1 MAKKEKVTTR
11 FQRLLKD
18 KKLLLMPGGFSPIA
32 ARMVQEAGLDSFFLA
47 GSQTSAYVYGLP
59 DVGLMGREEMTLATQ
74 RVTATCD
81 IPIFVDADT
90 GYGNALNV
98 YHAVQGYIRARAAGL
113 HIEDQEFPKRS
124 GTGAGRKCIS
134 QEEAIGKFRAAM
146 AAKQELDEDFV
157 ICARCDLIG
166 AENGSFEEAVERC
179 IAYVEEAKVDL
190 IWLNNVQTAEEVRI
204 AAEKIPGAVIPHF
217 GGPPPAPTLQ
227 ELEDMGVAACLFPGM
242 TSSMGLQATWD
253 LLNELKQRGQAAL
266 DERPS
271 PAPSKW
277 GRVRFDTFAAFSH
290 EEITRMEGEF
300 LPSEQQRDYEST
312 FGHYGMEAGKRAGQS
327 T

>member
-1 MAKKEKVTTR
+1 MAAKEKVTSR
-11 FQRLLKD
+11 FQKSLKD

-32 ARMVQEAGLDSFFLA
+32 ARMVQEAGLESFFLA
-47 GSQTSAYVYGLP
+47 GSQTAAYVYGLP
-59 DVGLMGREEMTLATQ
+59 DVGFMGREEMAQVAQ
-74 RVTATCD
+74 RVTAACD
-81 IPIFVDADT
+81 IPIFVDSDT

-98 YHAVQGYIRARAAGL
+98 YHAVQGYIRVGAAGL

-134 QEEAIGKFRAAM
+134 QAEAIGKYKAAM
-146 AAKQELDEDFV
+146 AAKVELDADFV

-166 AENGSFEEAVERC
+166 AENGSFEESVERC
-179 IAYVEEAKVDL
+179 IAYVEEAHVDL
-190 IWLNNVQTAEEVRI
+190 IWLNNVQTIEEVRI

-217 GGPPPAPTLQ
+217 GGPLPAPTLQ
-227 ELEDMGVAACLFPGM
+227 QLEDMGVAACIFPGM

-266 DERPS
+266 DDR
-271 PAPSKW
+271 PAPTQSKW

-290 EEITRMEGEF
+290 DDITRLEGEF
-300 LPSEQQRDYEST
+300 LPTEQQRDYDST
-312 FGHYGMEAGKRAGQS
+312 FGHYAPPS
-327 T
+327 N